1 MDPVRND
8 TAMSRIEAALAR
20 IDQATAQAGGGDSNL
35 AERHDTLRTRVT
47 SALVELDTLIE
58 SLEK

>member
-1 MDPVRND
+1 MDS
-8 TAMSRIEAALAR
+8 AMSRIEAALIRIEQVAAR
-20 IDQATAQAGGGDSNL
+20 KSTGGSEL

>member
-1 MDPVRND
+1 MD

-20 IDQATAQAGGGDSNL
+20 IERLATHRSDGDSQL

>member
-1 MDPVRND
+1 MD
-8 TAMSRIEAALAR
+8 TAVSRIEAALAR
-20 IDQATAQAGGGDSNL
+20 IEQLAAHKSGGDSGL